1 MRKISELWSVGWSFS
16 FFMVTNRS
24 VVLYY
29 SKVKGVALRDALLGY
44 NNNYLRLEND
54 ADLSPVE
61 GLFRPSTVN
70 ENRHL
75 YGSGDLGEVY
85 AISLAQTLGAY
96 SLVTDDTKQGGPYMS
111 LLQFDDDIMPFTFAD
126 VLILRYLIGTVDEN
140 QTLSDFNAI
149 NTCSDLNWSFKSHI
163 IKFINRFFKDPYRD
177 EDRLWM
183 KELASH
189 HRIDV
194 KLKMNLLSKIL

>member
-61 GLFRPSTVN
+61 GLFRPSTV
-70 ENRHL
+70 
-75 YGSGDLGEVY
+75 
-85 AISLAQTLGAY
+85 
-96 SLVTDDTKQGGPYMS
+96 
-111 LLQFDDDIMPFTFAD
+111 
-126 VLILRYLIGTVDEN
+126 
-140 QTLSDFNAI
+140 
-149 NTCSDLNWSFKSHI
+149 
-163 IKFINRFFKDPYRD
+163 
-177 EDRLWM
+177 RL
-183 KELASH
+183 EQA
-189 HRIDV
+189 
-194 KLKMNLLSKIL
+194 N

>member
-61 GLFRPSTVN
+61 GLFRPST
-70 ENRHL
+70 
-75 YGSGDLGEVY
+75 GDHDQQFGEGKAFFVFLHVAVHCLSY
-85 AISLAQTLGAY
+85 LRNYQLCRIIS
-96 SLVTDDTKQGGPYMS
+96 
-111 LLQFDDDIMPFTFAD
+111 
-126 VLILRYLIGTVDEN
+126 
-140 QTLSDFNAI
+140 
-149 NTCSDLNWSFKSHI
+149 
-163 IKFINRFFKDPYRD
+163 
-177 EDRLWM
+177 
-183 KELASH
+183 
-189 HRIDV
+189 
-194 KLKMNLLSKIL
+194 